1 MATNSTRVSS
11 PVSAQPTGLSAWIA
25 RQPLTAY
32 FLLALLGT
40 WIIVWPVALAGG
52 EYGLGVL
59 PFTVPEGV
67 DFLLVQLS
75 AYTGPL
81 LAAFLVTR
89 AVDGRPGTHALRRR
103 IVQWRVG
110 VRWYAVAIFLPL
122 LIWLAAY
129 GAALTGD
136 PLAALADDPALLLTT
151 FLPFVLIGLILP
163 SLGEETG
170 WRGFALPRLQALH
183 GPLVGTLI
191 LGAFHGAWHL
201 PAFWTG
207 ALGGFSVIKLVTF
220 VLTAIA
226 ATFIYTWVFNHTG
239 GSILL
244 AMVLHASGNAASGLL
259 NELVPEDD
267 TYSGWTA
274 MLVDDGWVNVIA
286 FGAVAIALVVLTRG
300 RLGYGEAAGAEGR
313 ERA

>member
-1 MATNSTRVSS
+1 LAADT
-11 PVSAQPTGLSAWIA
+11 AQPTSFAPAKPSAWMA
-25 RQPLTAY
+25 RQPLVAY

-40 WIIVWPVALAGG
+40 WLIVWPVALAGG

-89 AVDGRPGTHALRRR
+89 AVDGREGTRKLRRR

-110 VRWYAVAIFLPL
+110 ARWYAVAIFLPL
-122 LIWLAAY
+122 FIWLAAY
-129 GAALTGD
+129 GMALTGD
-136 PLAALADDPALLLTT
+136 PLSALADDPALLLTT
-151 FLPFVLIGLILP
+151 FLPLVLIGLILP

-170 WRGFALPRLQALH
+170 WRGFALLRLQAMH
-183 GPLVGTLI
+183 GPLVATLI
-191 LGAFHGAWHL
+191 LGVFHGAWHL

-207 ALGGFSVIKLVTF
+207 ALGGFSVTTFVTF
-220 VLTAIA
+220 MLTAIA
-226 ATFIYTWVFNHTG
+226 ATFLYTWVFNNTG

-244 AMVLHASGNAASGLL
+244 AMFLHASGNAASGVL
-259 NELVPEDD
+259 NQLVPEDAA
-267 TYSGWTA
+267 YSGWTA
-274 MLVDDGWVNVIA
+274 FLVDDGWVNVIA
-286 FGAVAIALVVLTRG
+286 FGTVAIALVVFTRG
-300 RLGYGEAAGAEGR
+300 RLGYREGGTG
-313 ERA
+313 

>member
-1 MATNSTRVSS
+1 MITDSTPAPTYAPTRSHG
-11 PVSAQPTGLSAWIA
+11 VSAWMA

-32 FLLALLGT
+32 FLLALIGT
-40 WIIVWPVALAGG
+40 WLIVWPVALAGG

-81 LAAFLVTR
+81 LAAFLITR
-89 AVDGRPGTHALRRR
+89 AVDGREGTRMLRRR

-110 VRWYAVAIFLPL
+110 ARWYVVAIFFPL

-129 GAALTGD
+129 GTALTGD
-136 PLAALADDPALLLTT
+136 PLAALGDDPALLLTT
-151 FLPFVLIGLILP
+151 FLPLVLIGLILP

-170 WRGFALPRLQALH
+170 WRGFALPRLQAMH
-183 GPLVGTLI
+183 GPLVATLI
-191 LGAFHGAWHL
+191 LGVFHGAWHL

-207 ALGGFSVIKLVTF
+207 ALGGFSTISFITF
-220 VLTAIA
+220 MLTAIA
-226 ATFIYTWVFNHTG
+226 ATFIYTWVFNNTG

-244 AMVLHASGNAASGLL
+244 AMFLHASGNAASGVL
-259 NELVPEDD
+259 NQLVPEDEM
-267 TYSGWTA
+267 YSGWTA
-274 MLVDDGWVNVIA
+274 FLVDDGWVNVIA
-286 FGAVAIALVVLTRG
+286 FGIVAITLVVMTRG
-300 RLGYGEAAGAEGR
+300 RLGYR
-313 ERA
+313 

>member
-1 MATNSTRVSS
+1 MATDSY
-11 PVSAQPTGLSAWIA
+11 PSARPGTFAAWIA
-25 RQPLTAY
+25 HQPLLAY

-40 WIIVWPVALAGG
+40 WLIVWPVALAGG

-89 AVDGRPGTHALRRR
+89 AVDGPEGTRALRRR
-103 IVQWRVG
+103 IVQWRVAP
-110 VRWYAVAIFLPL
+110 RWYAVAIVLPL

-129 GAALTGD
+129 GGALTGD
-136 PLAALADDPALLLTT
+136 PLSALAEDPAVLLTT
-151 FLPFVLIGLILP
+151 FLPLVLIGLILP

-170 WRGFALPRLQALH
+170 WRGFALPRLQSLH
-183 GPLVGTLI
+183 GPFVATLI

-207 ALGGFSVIKLVTF
+207 ALGGFSVTTFVTF
-220 VLTAIA
+220 MLTAIA
-226 ATFIYTWVFNHTG
+226 ATFIYTWVFNNTG

-244 AMVLHASGNAASGLL
+244 AMFLHASGNAASGLL
-259 NELVPEDD
+259 NQLIPEDEE
-267 TYSGWTA
+267 YSGWTA
-274 MLVDDGWVNVIA
+274 LLVDDGWINVIA
-286 FGAVAIALVVLTRG
+286 FGTVAIALIVVTRG
-300 RLGYGEAAGAEGR
+300 RLGYRDVSEI
-313 ERA
+313 

>member
-1 MATNSTRVSS
+1 LATDT
-11 PVSAQPTGLSAWIA
+11 AQPTSFAPAKPSAWMA
-25 RQPLTAY
+25 RQPLVAY

-40 WIIVWPVALAGG
+40 WVIVWPVALAGG

-89 AVDGRPGTHALRRR
+89 AVDGREGTRKLRRR

-110 VRWYAVAIFLPL
+110 ARWYAVAIFLPL
-122 LIWLAAY
+122 FIWLAAY
-129 GAALTGD
+129 GTALTGD
-136 PLAALADDPALLLTT
+136 PLSALAADPALLLTT
-151 FLPFVLIGLILP
+151 FLPLVLIGLILP

-170 WRGFALPRLQALH
+170 WRGFALPRLQAMH
-183 GPLVGTLI
+183 GPLVATLI
-191 LGAFHGAWHL
+191 LGVFHGAWHL

-207 ALGGFSVIKLVTF
+207 ALGGFSLTTFVTF
-220 VLTAIA
+220 MLTAIA
-226 ATFIYTWVFNHTG
+226 ATFIYTWVFNNTG

-244 AMVLHASGNAASGLL
+244 AMFLHASGNAASGVL
-259 NELVPEDD
+259 NQLVPEDEA
-267 TYSGWTA
+267 YSGWTA
-274 MLVDDGWVNVIA
+274 FLVDDGWVNVIA
-286 FGAVAIALVVLTRG
+286 FGIVAIALVLITRG
-300 RLGYGEAAGAEGR
+300 RLGYREEGPAAA
-313 ERA
+313 